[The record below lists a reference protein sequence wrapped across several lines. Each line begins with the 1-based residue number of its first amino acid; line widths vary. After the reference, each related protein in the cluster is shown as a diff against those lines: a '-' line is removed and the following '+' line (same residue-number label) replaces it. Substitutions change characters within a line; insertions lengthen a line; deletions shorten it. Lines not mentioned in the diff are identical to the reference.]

1 MVAAAV
7 AAVAAAPAC
16 HYVVV
21 GVEDS
26 QGSQGDLLGPSL
38 VELLL
43 LLQIKVKIKI
53 YLHLEAMMLALTLRH
68 EARMRLVL
76 VGMLRHVVHVVHPG
90 TTRS

>member
-43 LLQIKVKIKI
+43 LLHSKNLNISPLRG
-53 YLHLEAMMLALTLRH
+53 YEAGTDLET
-68 EARMRLVL
+68 
-76 VGMLRHVVHVVHPG
+76 
-90 TTRS
+90 